1 MTTEI
6 ISLLAVQDPIALYPL
21 NAAYTTK
28 DMMGNQPDGISSNV
42 QLADGPDGNCK
53 VSYQF
58 MGTPDS
64 YITLTNNGGLDTQY
78 SLTVLMWVYPQGQD
92 GPLFNYGPPGGW
104 RVHVWVVYGK
114 FFSRMMNRIGSMV
127 DALFSPNPLS
137 LEQWTYV
144 GTSYDYNTGI
154 TRMWVDGTEVGQLNI
169 GVHMLGTNFDV
180 RIGVRPGDHRY
191 FKGRVARVQVY
202 NTALNLEQ
210 VLAVKNRGRC

>member
-1 MTTEI
+1 
-6 ISLLAVQDPIALYPL
+6 
-21 NAAYTTK
+21 
-28 DMMGNQPDGISSNV
+28 MGNQPDGIFSNV
-42 QLADGPDGNCK
+42 QLVDGPDGNCK
-53 VSYQF
+53 GSYQF

-64 YITLTNNGGLDTQY
+64 YITLPNNGGLDTQY

-92 GPLFNYGPPGGW
+92 GPLFNYSPAVGW
-104 RVHVWVVYGK
+104 RVHVWVVGGR
-114 FFSRMMNRIGSMV
+114 FFSRMSNRNG
-127 DALFSPNPLS
+127 ATATNLQSPNPLS

-144 GTSYDYNTGI
+144 ATSYDYNTGI

-180 RIGVRPGDHRY
+180 HIGVRPGDHRY

-210 VLAVKNRGRC
+210 VLAVKNKGRC